1 MKDAEM
7 VAFPEEGEHIREL
20 GVRGKVRGENV
31 DEYYTD
37 MGLILCIQYL
47 YSIIDKAMGSR
58 QKY

>member
-31 DEYYTD
+31 DEYYRHGFDIMYT
-37 MGLILCIQYL
+37 I
-47 YSIIDKAMGSR
+47 SI
-58 QKY
+58 